1 MNSQT
6 VKVTNESG
14 IHARPA
20 SLFLQAATFFKSN
33 ITITKNEKSGNA
45 KSLLGLLS
53 LGIKK
58 DTEIT
63 INAEGEDEKEAVTE
77 LIKLVASKFG
87 EE

>member
-1 MNSQT
+1 MTSQT

-20 SLFLQAATFFKSN
+20 SLFLQAATSFKSD
-33 ITITKNEKSGNA
+33 ITVTKNGKNGNA
-45 KSLLGLLS
+45 KSLLSLLS

-58 DTEIT
+58 DTEIA
-63 INAEGEDEKEAVTE
+63 INADGEDEKEAVTV
-77 LIKLVASKFG
+77 LVKLVESRFS